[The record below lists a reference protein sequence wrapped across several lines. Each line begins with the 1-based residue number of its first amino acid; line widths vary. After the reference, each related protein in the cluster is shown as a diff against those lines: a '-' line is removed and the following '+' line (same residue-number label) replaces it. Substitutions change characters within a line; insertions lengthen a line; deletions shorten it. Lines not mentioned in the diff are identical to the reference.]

1 MDITHVRRTDVSE
14 ETTVNFADDKNLC
27 MKKELFL
34 LNRKNKQNFILNL
47 RKKLRWACCEIFHS
61 NSDADVL
68 IVQKAVEQSHKTV
81 TIVVGED
88 TDLLVLLLFYSK
100 LESCEIFLK
109 HQTKKSSFKEEK
121 SGIFIFSN
129 KILEFLSPPTYYV
142 YMLSLGVIQ
151 PQEFTE

>member
-1 MDITHVRRTDVSE
+1 MFDGYDECHLIKDITHLRRTGGSE
-14 ETTVNFADDKNLC
+14 GTAVNFADDMNLR

-47 RKKLRWACCEIFHS
+47 GEKLRLAYCEIFHS

-88 TDLLVLLLFYSK
+88 TDLLVLQLFYSR
-100 LESCEIFLK
+100 I
-109 HQTKKSSFKEEK
+109 
-121 SGIFIFSN
+121 
-129 KILEFLSPPTYYV
+129 
-142 YMLSLGVIQ
+142 M
-151 PQEFTE
+151 